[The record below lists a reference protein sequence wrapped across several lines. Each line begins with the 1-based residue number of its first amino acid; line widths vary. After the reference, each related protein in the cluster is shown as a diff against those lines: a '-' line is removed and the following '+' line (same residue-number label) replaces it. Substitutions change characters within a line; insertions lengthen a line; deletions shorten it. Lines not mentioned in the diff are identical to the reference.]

1 MDPGCNRPSPSPSWP
16 LHRRGRP
23 ARTAIPSKLKYRR
36 VHRVTRPFLYILDK
50 TAEGGGLWCP
60 LCAPFQEEKNHSKV
74 MKCYGHLIPP
84 PGWRS
89 ASGRSHSSSSSTGGH
104 RAPRKPSCL
113 PMQNPFVVFQ
123 RIRPATHRTNSN
135 LMNRL
140 NFGRSSLSHSFHTM
154 SAPATIC
161 SLSPREDAV
170 QEVSHSMNVHFHFRA
185 Q

>member
-1 MDPGCNRPSPSPSWP
+1 MFWTEARRTRAAAGPVRPPSWP

-23 ARTAIPSKLKYRR
+23 VQTAIPSKLKPRR
-36 VHRVTRPFLYILDK
+36 VHRDTRPFLYILD
-50 TAEGGGLWCP
+50 AHARLRCHEG
-60 LCAPFQEEKNHSKV
+60 KNHSKV
-74 MKCYGHLIPP
+74 VKMAARYHLQAGH
-84 PGWRS
+84 S
-89 ASGRSHSSSSSTGGH
+89 ANGRSHSSSSSTGRH
-104 RAPRKPSCL
+104 RAPWKPSCL
-113 PMQNPFVVFQ
+113 SMQNSFVVFQ
-123 RIRPATHRTNSN
+123 RIGPVAHRTNSN

-154 SAPATIC
+154 SAPATIS